1 MTPCLR
7 PVNLFVMWP
16 ISRHSIDEVLQRL
29 DITDIGRT
37 TIRQC
42 VNVSHE
48 LEWIS
53 GEKFVH
59 LEFGIPGMN
68 ACRTGL
74 EAQKKAL
81 DSGAA
86 SVYPPAC
93 GLRELKENGSRFIK
107 AFVGVDIDPEG
118 IVPTVGS
125 MQGCYNLLLEC
136 VQMNPGKDT
145 VVYLGPGFPSHYV
158 QANVVGAKARL
169 LDLYDHRG
177 DRFREKLEE
186 VFGDGHVTAIVYS
199 NPNNPSWVCLTEEEL
214 ASLGELCT
222 KYDVIAL
229 EDMAYL
235 CMDFRKDLSM
245 PFLPPFQPTVARYTE
260 NCVLM
265 ISASKIF
272 SYAGERIALVAIS
285 DKLCNRE
292 YPSLRERYGLGRF
305 GDNFSLTY
313 LYVNSSGCSHS
324 AQFAFAEMLGAAAD
338 GKYDFVGEMRE
349 YGRRARRAR
358 EMFLR
363 HGFHLV
369 YDKDIDEDVGDG
381 FFFTIGYGGLTGSQL
396 LLNLLRCGICA
407 ITMSATRSTREGVR
421 VCVSMLNSEK
431 DFRDL
436 DERLGLFAGLGSGD
450 ECQSRKRS

>member
-1 MTPCLR
+1 MR
-7 PVNLFVMWP
+7 P
-16 ISRHSIDEVLQRL
+16 ISRQAVDEVLQRL
-29 DITDIGRT
+29 DIADIGRT

-59 LEFGIPGMN
+59 LEFGIPGLN
-68 ACRTGL
+68 ACKVGL
-74 EAQKKAL
+74 DAQKKAL
-81 DSGAA
+81 ENGAA
-86 SVYPPAC
+86 SVYPPSC
-93 GLRELKENGSRFIK
+93 GINELKENGSRFIK
-107 AFVGVDIDPEG
+107 AFVGVDISPDG

-136 VQMNPGKDT
+136 IQMNPEKDT
-145 VVYLGPGFPSHYV
+145 VVYLNPGFPSHYV
-158 QANVVGAKARL
+158 QAKVLGVKTRMF
-169 LDLYDHRG
+169 DLYDFRG
-177 DRFREKLEE
+177 DKFKEKLEE
-186 VFGDGHVTAIVYS
+186 TFGDGRVCAIVYS

-214 ASLGELCT
+214 KSLGELCT

-229 EDMAYL
+229 EDMAYM

-245 PFLPPFQPTVARYTE
+245 PFLPPYQPTVARYTD

-285 DKLCNRE
+285 DKLYNRE
-292 YPSLRERYGLGRF
+292 YPALRERYGIGRF

-313 LYVNSSGCSHS
+313 LYVNSSSCSHS
-324 AQFAFAEMLGAAAD
+324 AQYAFAEMLGSAAD

-349 YGRRARRAR
+349 YGRRAGNAK
-358 EMFLR
+358 EIFLR
-363 HGFHLV
+363 HGFHVV
-369 YDKDIDEDVGDG
+369 YDKDLEEDVSDG
-381 FFFTIGYGGLTGSQL
+381 FFFTIGYKDMTGSRL

-407 ITMSATRSTREGVR
+407 ITLVATRSTREGIR
-421 VCVSMLNSEK
+421 VCVSLLNSEK
-431 DFRDL
+431 DFRNLDL
-436 DERLGLFAGLGSGD
+436 RLGLFEELVMNGD
-450 ECQSRKRS
+450 C

>member
-1 MTPCLR
+1 MK
-7 PVNLFVMWP
+7 P
-16 ISRHSIDEVLQRL
+16 ISRQAVDEVLQRL
-29 DITDIGRT
+29 DIADIGRS

-68 ACRTGL
+68 ACKVGL
-74 EAQKKAL
+74 DAQKKAL
-81 DSGAA
+81 DNGAA
-86 SVYPPAC
+86 SVYPPSC
-93 GLRELKENGSRFIK
+93 GIHELKENGSRFIK
-107 AFVGVDIDPEG
+107 AFVGVDISPDG

-136 VQMNPGKDT
+136 IQMNPEKDT
-145 VVYLGPGFPSHYV
+145 VVYLNPGFPSHYL
-158 QANVVGAKARL
+158 QAKVLGVKTRMF
-169 LDLYDHRG
+169 DLYDYRG
-177 DRFREKLEE
+177 DKFKEKLEE
-186 VFGDGHVTAIVYS
+186 TFGDGRVGAIVYS

-214 ASLGELCT
+214 RSLGELCT

-245 PFLPPFQPTVARYTE
+245 PFLPPFQPTVARYTD

-285 DKLCNRE
+285 DKLYNRE
-292 YPSLRERYGLGRF
+292 YPALRERYGIGRF

-313 LYVNSSGCSHS
+313 LYVNSSSCSHS
-324 AQFAFAEMLGAAAD
+324 AQYAFAEMLGAAAD
-338 GKYDFVGEMRE
+338 GEYDFVGEMRE
-349 YGRRARRAR
+349 YGRRAGKAK
-358 EMFLR
+358 EIFLR
-363 HGFHLV
+363 HGFHVV
-369 YDKDIDEDVGDG
+369 YDKDLEEDVSDG
-381 FFFTIGYGGLTGSQL
+381 FFFTIGYKEMSGSQL

-407 ITMSATRSTREGVR
+407 ITMVATRSTREGIR
-421 VCVSMLNSEK
+421 VCVSLLNSEK
-431 DFRDL
+431 DFKNLDL
-436 DERLGLFAGLGSGD
+436 RLGLFEELVGNED
-450 ECQSRKRS
+450 C

>member
-1 MTPCLR
+1 MR
-7 PVNLFVMWP
+7 P
-16 ISRHSIDEVLQRL
+16 ISRQAVDEVLQRL
-29 DITDIGRT
+29 DIADIGRT

-59 LEFGIPGMN
+59 LEFGIPGLN
-68 ACRTGL
+68 ACKVGL
-74 EAQKKAL
+74 DAQKKAL
-81 DSGAA
+81 ENGAA
-86 SVYPPAC
+86 SVYPPSC
-93 GLRELKENGSRFIK
+93 GINELKENGSRFIK
-107 AFVGVDIDPEG
+107 AFVGVDISPDG

-136 VQMNPGKDT
+136 IQMNPEKDT
-145 VVYLGPGFPSHYV
+145 VVYLNPGFPSHYV
-158 QANVVGAKARL
+158 QAKVLGVKTRMF
-169 LDLYDHRG
+169 DLYDFRG
-177 DRFREKLEE
+177 DKFKEKLEE
-186 VFGDGHVTAIVYS
+186 TFGDGRVCAIVYS

-214 ASLGELCT
+214 KSLGELCT

-229 EDMAYL
+229 EDMAYM

-245 PFLPPFQPTVARYTE
+245 PFLPPYQPTVARYTD

-285 DKLCNRE
+285 DKLYNRE
-292 YPSLRERYGLGRF
+292 YPALRERYGIGRF

-313 LYVNSSGCSHS
+313 LYVNSSSCSHS
-324 AQFAFAEMLGAAAD
+324 AQYAFAEMLGSAAD

-349 YGRRARRAR
+349 YGRRAGNAK
-358 EMFLR
+358 EIFLR
-363 HGFHLV
+363 HGFHVV
-369 YDKDIDEDVGDG
+369 YDKDLEEDVSDG
-381 FFFTIGYGGLTGSQL
+381 FFFTIGYKDMTGSQL

-407 ITMSATRSTREGVR
+407 ITLVATRSTREGIR
-421 VCVSMLNSEK
+421 VCVSLLNSEK
-431 DFRDL
+431 DFRNLDL
-436 DERLGLFAGLGSGD
+436 RLGLFEELVMNGD
-450 ECQSRKRS
+450 C